1 MATPRYKE
9 SALSRVFD
17 AFNIFLMLIM
27 AFTVV
32 YPFVNLLAISLNDGI
47 DAVMGGIYLF
57 PRKFTFQSYQF
68 VAENPK
74 LLRGTIISI
83 ARVIVGTST
92 TVLVTGLL
100 SYITTIR
107 GFSGR
112 RFMRILFVITMYF
125 SGGLIPT
132 YLLMLRLNLV
142 NSFAV
147 YWVPSLISAYYML
160 LMSSYIQS
168 IPESLG
174 ESARIDGASE
184 LLIYFRIIIPVS
196 IPVFAAVAV
205 YVAVG
210 QWNAWFD
217 TALYNPN
224 RQWDTLQIILRRLL
238 LEVEAL
244 KDIQESEALGRKYS
258 ELTPQTVK
266 AATTILVTLPIVFVY
281 PFFQRYFIGGLTL
294 GGIKG

>member
-1 MATPRYKE
+1 
-9 SALSRVFD
+9 
-17 AFNIFLMLIM
+17 
-27 AFTVV
+27 
-32 YPFVNLLAISLNDGI
+32 
-47 DAVMGGIYLF
+47 
-57 PRKFTFQSYQF
+57 
-68 VAENPK
+68 
-74 LLRGTIISI
+74 
-83 ARVIVGTST
+83 
-92 TVLVTGLL
+92 
-100 SYITTIR
+100 
-107 GFSGR
+107 
-112 RFMRILFVITMYF
+112 MRILFVITMYF